1 MIRCGF
7 YERCV
12 TPPIGSEIPGYW
24 CRRPSTGVLDEIYVK
39 AFVTDDGARQT
50 ALIVVDA
57 VELLTK
63 QTEAIMKRVEEMTG
77 IPADRVSV
85 SCNHSHYGVP
95 CGDPPGTGALED
107 VPFMD
112 VFCRVAADCVFLA
125 LQRLQDSELTFGT
138 GWVEDIAYCR
148 DQVLENGIVCTNAG
162 ASRPVVRTYSD
173 TDPELGVLFVKN
185 SEGKPMGALVCYAL
199 HQDCVGGNQ
208 FTGDFSSEL
217 SRVLKAKY
225 GADFVCIYTAGASGD
240 INHIDRMGGKTR
252 HYTERGQILAAEA
265 IRVIEEASTPVNGD
279 SVSGKRVVL
288 RCRNRRATQEE
299 KDLAYDIAVNGN
311 KRPERP
317 VGSGMSRLLLA
328 YEEEMEASGQ
338 TEEEVPVQVS
348 MVGDTFIVA
357 MPGEPYHAFG
367 RAIKQG
373 CPTGKCIISTLSHGM
388 FGYMPTPDLLG
399 TCIYPGQLCVGSR
412 FAGDTGERIVKAALE
427 TMQELLSK

>member
-39 AFVTDDGARQT
+39 AFVTDDGENKT
-50 ALIVVDA
+50 ALIVADA

-63 QTEAIMKRVEEMTG
+63 HGEAILKRVEEMSG
-77 IPADRVSV
+77 IPADRISV
-85 SCNHSHYGVP
+85 SCNHSHYGIP
-95 CGDPPGTGALED
+95 CGDPPGTGTPED

-125 LQRLQDSELTFGT
+125 LQRAQDSTMTFGS
-138 GWVEDIAYCR
+138 GWVEGIAYCR
-148 DQVLENGIVCTNAG
+148 DQVLENGIICTNAG
-162 ASRPVVRTYSD
+162 ANRPVVRPYSD

-185 SEGKPMGALVCYAL
+185 AEGKPLGALVCYSL
-199 HQDCVGGNQ
+199 HQDCVGGNM

-225 GADFVCIYTAGASGD
+225 GPDFVCIYTAGASGD
-240 INHIDRMGGKTR
+240 INHIDRMNGKTR

-265 IRVIEEASTPVNGD
+265 IRVIEEASAPVVGD
-279 SVSGKRVVL
+279 KVSGKRTIL

-317 VGSGMSRLLLA
+317 VGSVMSKLLLV
-328 YEEEMEASGQ
+328 YEAELEASGQ
-338 TEEEVPVQVS
+338 VEEDVPVQVS

-388 FGYMPTPDLLG
+388 FGYMPTPELLG

-412 FAGDTGERIVKAALE
+412 FEGDTGDRVVKAALDA
-427 TMQELLSK
+427 MAELLQK